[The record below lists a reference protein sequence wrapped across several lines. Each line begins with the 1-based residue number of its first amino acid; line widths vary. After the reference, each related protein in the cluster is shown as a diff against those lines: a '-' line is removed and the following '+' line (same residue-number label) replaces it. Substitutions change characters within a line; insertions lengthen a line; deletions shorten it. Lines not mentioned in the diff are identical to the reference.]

1 MLKNEPN
8 LRAPIPGMSL
18 TAELGSR
25 PWQQPPQYATVE
37 EAIDFYVNAMSTED
51 FYEKLPEVLQLD
63 VPVTELSNAIMV
75 SSVMDGRHTIDVGV
89 IVMPIIM
96 EMIMYIA
103 DKEGIEY
110 VSGLEE
116 AERDYK
122 ADPAV
127 VGQVVKKLK
136 VKSPDETGNAEMPA
150 EEPEVEMAEEEVDVM
165 PKGLMARR

>member
-18 TAELGSR
+18 TAELGAR
-25 PWQQPPQYATVE
+25 PWQQPPQYSTVE

-122 ADPAV
+122 ADPSV
-127 VGQVVKKLK
+127 VGQVVKRLK
-136 VKSPDETGNAEMPA
+136 AMAPDSETEM
-150 EEPEVEMAEEEVDVM
+150 EPEILDIEDEETEEVDVM